1 MVERELARLER
12 LAAARSAI
20 DAVRAAGGEAHYHSV
35 DLTDGDAV
43 ARVVGDVA
51 ARHGRIDVLLH
62 AAGLDISHALPDK
75 EPREYDLVFGVKS
88 DGWFNLMSAIGYL
101 PLGATVA
108 FSSVAGRFGNVGQ
121 TDYSAAN
128 DLLCKLASAMRTT
141 RPDTRAIVV
150 DWTAWAGIGMAARGS
165 IPKVMELAGI
175 EMLPPEV
182 GIPTIRRELTAGA
195 TRGEVV
201 VAGRLGMMAE
211 ERAEGGG
218 IDPAR
223 FATGPT
229 GPMVGRVTAMG
240 VHGGLVVETTLDP
253 AEQPFLGDH
262 EIEGTPVLPGVMGIE
277 AFAEVAALPLPGW
290 RVVGVEDV
298 EFLAPC
304 KFYRHEPRTL
314 EITATFRREDDQMV
328 ADCRLVGR
336 RQLANQP
343 DPQVTVHF
351 TGRVRLARAPL
362 GAEAPAPPPP
372 SPDGK
377 GTTADAIYGVYF
389 HGPAFRVLERAW
401 RGDQGPV
408 GLYATGLPSDHVP
421 ADRPELASPRLIELF
436 FQTAGIWEIG
446 REGRFGLPQH
456 VDRIV
461 FHPAL
466 DSPHGRVEALVEAL
480 DGGFGG
486 RVVDEGGAVLV
497 EVQGYRTVALPGA
510 VDPERQIPL
519 AEAMA

>member
-1 MVERELARLER
+1 
-12 LAAARSAI
+12 
-20 DAVRAAGGEAHYHSV
+20 
-35 DLTDGDAV
+35 
-43 ARVVGDVA
+43 
-51 ARHGRIDVLLH
+51 
-62 AAGLDISHALPDK
+62 
-75 EPREYDLVFGVKS
+75 
-88 DGWFNLMSAIGYL
+88 
-101 PLGATVA
+101 
-108 FSSVAGRFGNVGQ
+108 
-121 TDYSAAN
+121 
-128 DLLCKLASAMRTT
+128 
-141 RPDTRAIVV
+141 
-150 DWTAWAGIGMAARGS
+150 MAARGS

-182 GIPTIRRELTAGA
+182 GIPTIRRELTAGDS
-195 TRGEVV
+195 RGEVV
-201 VAGRLGMMAE
+201 VAGRLGVMAE
-211 ERAEGGG
+211 EQAAGGG
-218 IDPAR
+218 VDPAR
-223 FATGPT
+223 FTAAPT

-262 EIEGTPVLPGVMGIE
+262 QIDGTPVLPGVMGIE

-290 RVVGVEDV
+290 HPIAVEDV

-314 EITATFRREDDQMV
+314 EITADFRREEDEIV

-343 DPQVTVHF
+343 EPQVTTHF

-362 GAEAPAPPPP
+362 GDEAPTPPPP
-372 SPDGK
+372 SPDGR

-408 GLYATGLPSDHVP
+408 GLYATDLPSDHVP

-446 REGRFGLPQH
+446 RHGRFGLPQH

-461 FHPAL
+461 LRPAL
-466 DSPHGRVEALVEAL
+466 DAPHGRVEALVETL

-497 EVQGYRTVALPGA
+497 DVQGYRTIELPGG